1 MKREAGLTLIE
12 VLIAVSLLGLL
23 SVGILTAMRIGL
35 SATGKLN
42 TKLMQNR
49 RVAGTQKVL
58 EQQIAGFMPVI
69 ALISDTPA
77 GPPQTRMAFFQGES
91 QSMRFVSS
99 YSLQAASRGIPQIL
113 EFQVIAGEHGDG
125 VRLIVNEWPYSGP
138 LSAGMFCLGRVPDPT
153 RGVTVPRF
161 RPIQPSPNSF
171 VLADR
176 LAYCRFAY
184 LEPKPKPVYE
194 EWDANWIY
202 ERWPLGIRMEMASID
217 ANPSGLHMVTV
228 TAPLRVNHQPY
239 SDR

>member
-1 MKREAGLTLIE
+1 MKRQSGLTLIE
-12 VLIAVSLLGLL
+12 VLIAISLLALL

-35 SATGKLN
+35 SATGKVN

-49 RVAGTQKVL
+49 RVAGTQKGL

-69 ALISDTPA
+69 ALLGNTPNGSPA
-77 GPPQTRMAFFQGES
+77 TRMAFFQGEA

-99 YSLQAASRGIPQIL
+99 YSLQAASRGVPQIL
-113 EFQVIAGEHGDG
+113 EFQVIPGEHGDG

-138 LSAGMFCLGRVPDPT
+138 LSAGAFCLGRVPDPT

-161 RPIQPSPNSF
+161 RPIQSSPSSF

-184 LEPKPKPVYE
+184 LEPKPKPAYE
-194 EWDANWIY
+194 GWEANWIY
-202 ERWPLGIRMEMASID
+202 ERWPLGIRMEMASLD
-217 ANPSGLHMVTV
+217 ESPSGLHMVTI

>member
-1 MKREAGLTLIE
+1 MRRQSGLTLIE
-12 VLIAVSLLGLL
+12 VLIAISLLALL

-35 SATGKLN
+35 SATVKVN

-69 ALISDTPA
+69 ALMNGS
-77 GPPQTRMAFFQGES
+77 PQTRLAFFQGEA
-91 QSMRFVSS
+91 QSMRFISS
-99 YSLQAASRGIPQIL
+99 YSLQAASRGVPQIL
-113 EFQVIAGEHGDG
+113 EFQVIPGEQGAG
-125 VRLIVNEWPYSGP
+125 VRLVVNEWPYTGP
-138 LSAGMFCLGRVPDPT
+138 LSAGIFCLGRVPDPT

-161 RPIQPSPNSF
+161 RPIQPGPNSF

-184 LEPKPKPVYE
+184 LEPKPKPVSE
-194 EWDANWIY
+194 EWNANWIY
-202 ERWPLGIRMEMASID
+202 ERWPLGIRMEMASLD
-217 ANPSGLHMVTV
+217 ENPTGLHMVTV
-228 TAPLRVNHQPY
+228 TAPLHVNHQPY